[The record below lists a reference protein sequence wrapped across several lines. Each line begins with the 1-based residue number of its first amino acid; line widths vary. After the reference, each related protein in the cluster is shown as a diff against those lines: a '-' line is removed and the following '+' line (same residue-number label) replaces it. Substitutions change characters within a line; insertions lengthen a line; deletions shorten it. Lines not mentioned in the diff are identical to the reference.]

1 MLQRLFSSSFLLQE
15 SPASIRTLLPTSRD
29 QGVYDALR

>member
-15 SPASIRTLLPTSRD
+15 SPASIRMLLPNPRA
-29 QGVYDALR
+29 QGAYDTPR